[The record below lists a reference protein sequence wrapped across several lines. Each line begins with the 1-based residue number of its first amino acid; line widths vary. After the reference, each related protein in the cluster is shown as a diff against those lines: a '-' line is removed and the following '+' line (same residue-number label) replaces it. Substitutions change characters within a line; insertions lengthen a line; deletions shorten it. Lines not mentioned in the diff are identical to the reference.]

1 MTEGK
6 CRGTS
11 PSVFFADDGVG
22 INIARRICVA
32 CPVKVPCL
40 EYALRNQIT
49 YGIWGGVSE
58 RDRRRI
64 ARREKGAGD
73 SPVGGRPLVESS

>member
-1 MTEGK
+1 MDTQWMTEGK

-32 CPVKVPCL
+32 CPVKVPC
-40 EYALRNQIT
+40 R
-49 YGIWGGVSE
+49 GV
-58 RDRRRI
+58 R
-64 ARREKGAGD
+64 AA
-73 SPVGGRPLVESS
+73 